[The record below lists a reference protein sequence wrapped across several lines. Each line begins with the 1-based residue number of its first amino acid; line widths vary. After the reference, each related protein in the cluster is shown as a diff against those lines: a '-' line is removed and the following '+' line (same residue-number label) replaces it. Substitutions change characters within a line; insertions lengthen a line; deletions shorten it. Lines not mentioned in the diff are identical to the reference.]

1 MMGALLATA
10 AIFLPSVIF
19 VLMGTPLLRR
29 VRRHETVQRLLAGV
43 LAGVPGAVAAATIPF
58 TRTSLQADQ
67 PLTRLIL
74 LVLFGAA
81 LLLNRWLKPSRLV
94 LPGLGLGLV
103 VALVGRDQISLMPRN
118 SLNMT
123 TAPARPAP
131 TKIR

>member
-29 VRRHETVQRLLAGV
+29 VRRHE
-43 LAGVPGAVAAATIPF
+43 AAAIPF